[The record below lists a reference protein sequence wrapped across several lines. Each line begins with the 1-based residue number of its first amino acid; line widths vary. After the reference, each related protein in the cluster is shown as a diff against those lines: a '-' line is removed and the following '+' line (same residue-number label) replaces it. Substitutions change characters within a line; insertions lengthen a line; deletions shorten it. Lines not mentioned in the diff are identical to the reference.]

1 MLLAGWA
8 LYALVYLGFAVAQ
21 APWHTAVF
29 YALYGAHYGLAVG
42 TAKAMVAD
50 LAPPALR
57 GRAFGCYNATV
68 GLMDLPASILAGVLW
83 QGAGGWSGL
92 GPSAPFVL
100 GAVLAAVAALA
111 LALWKPAGMAALPRQ
126 GVR

>member
-1 MLLAGWA
+1 MILNLLP
-8 LYALVYLGFAVAQ
+8 LYLSNVLGVKPVVIGVIEGMAE
-21 APWHTAVF
+21 TTSS
-29 YALYGAHYGLAVG
+29 LAVG

-50 LAPPALR
+50 LAPTALR
-57 GRAFGCYNATV
+57 GRAFGSYNATV

-83 QGAGGWSGL
+83 QGVGGWSGL

-126 GVR
+126 GAR